1 MKQTI
6 TFHDKRKHTKN
17 RQKDQDLNLKVE
29 MNAKTITV
37 TLEREDGKSQ
47 TYTFKTCTFPPKNS
61 ETDRSSWFDHVET
74 VASDAPL
81 EYSGEHFS
89 VCDLLAD
96 LTADDDAFRILADA
110 LYSMSG
116 LKMTK
121 PLAAMLGDRTLMEL
135 VSALDT
141 PVRNDSSP
149 DTPARN
155 DCAPDTPGDSGAGRK
170 TPENALQIL
179 NAELNKISKR

>member
-6 TFHDKRKHTKN
+6 TFHDKRKHSKN
-17 RQKDQDLNLKVE
+17 RQAGRNLSLKIE
-29 MNAKTITV
+29 QNAKTITV
-37 TLEREDGKSQ
+37 TLEREAGK
-47 TYTFKTCTFPPKNS
+47 TETCTFKTHTFPLEDS
-61 ETDRSSWFDHVET
+61 GTDRSSWFDHVET

-116 LKMTK
+116 LKITK
-121 PLAAMLGDRTLMEL
+121 PLAAMLGDRTLLEL
-135 VSALDT
+135 VSALDI
-141 PVRNDSSP
+141 PAGNDP
-149 DTPARN
+149 
-155 DCAPDTPGDSGAGRK
+155 APDSTGDSGAGRR
-170 TPENALQIL
+170 TPENAMQIL
-179 NAELNKISKR
+179 NAELNKISKK